1 MPTTLTFI
9 HTEEF
14 IRATPDG
21 TLDLEES
28 RKLLTALV
36 SAIKKTAASHALVD
50 TRGAKPRLSRY
61 ELLQLG
67 MAVGTQ
73 SALKAGRIALLVPL
87 DQTEDAEFLESVAR
101 LEGANLRAFVDFE
114 AAITWLIMSDAVS
127 ARGSSRFPPALLQM
141 LLRDASGSEWDPTAG
156 DEHQVAR
163 PDAHPRTG
171 PRACIFPRETRARPP
186 KRPGRDGTF

>member
-114 AAITWLIMSDAVS
+114 AAITWLIMIDAVS
-127 ARGSSRFPPALLQM
+127 ARGSS
-141 LLRDASGSEWDPTAG
+141 
-156 DEHQVAR
+156 
-163 PDAHPRTG
+163 
-171 PRACIFPRETRARPP
+171 
-186 KRPGRDGTF
+186 

>member
-36 SAIKKTAASHALVD
+36 SAIKKTAASHALG
-50 TRGAKPRLSRY
+50 GATPRLSRY

-114 AAITWLIMSDAVS
+114 AAITWLIMRDAVS
-127 ARGSSRFPPALLQM
+127 ARGSS
-141 LLRDASGSEWDPTAG
+141 
-156 DEHQVAR
+156 
-163 PDAHPRTG
+163 
-171 PRACIFPRETRARPP
+171 
-186 KRPGRDGTF
+186 